1 MKKLSW
7 VKSQKMKRE
16 DVEMDLEFVGFIIF
30 ENKLKPTTAAVLKE
44 LNQSN
49 IGSIMVTGDNIL
61 TAISVARNCG
71 LVERNAHCFVP
82 HFAEG
87 NSRDPN
93 ARLEWESIDD
103 AAYQLDNRSLLVWIE
118 DPSLRTTGAKLLII
132 AAPCTRPARCLSTV
146 RYNQPQELFASDKW
160 RCIPVDHRL
169 RSKRR
174 YAESG
179 CRLVLYIR
187 SSELVII

>member
-7 VKSQKMKRE
+7 IKSQKMKRE
-16 DVEMDLEFVGFIIF
+16 EVEANLEFVGFIIF
-30 ENKLKPTTAAVLKE
+30 ENKLKPTTAAVLME

-71 LVERNAHCFVP
+71 LVDRSAHCFVP

-93 ARLEWESIDD
+93 ARLQWESIDD
-103 AAYQLDNRSLLVWIE
+103 AAYQLDSRSLLVRFKIS
-118 DPSLRTTGAKLLII
+118 SLYERFVLKFLL
-132 AAPCTRPARCLSTV
+132 
-146 RYNQPQELFASDKW
+146 
-160 RCIPVDHRL
+160 
-169 RSKRR
+169 
-174 YAESG
+174 
-179 CRLVLYIR
+179 
-187 SSELVII
+187 

>member
-16 DVEMDLEFVGFIIF
+16 EVEADLEFLGFIIF

-71 LVERNAHCFVP
+71 LVEPNAHCFIP

-93 ARLEWESIDD
+93 ARLQWESIDD
-103 AAYQLDNRSLLVWIE
+103 AAYQLDSRSLLVRR
-118 DPSLRTTGAKLLII
+118 SLSSFSRW
-132 AAPCTRPARCLSTV
+132 STL
-146 RYNQPQELFASDKW
+146 NS
-160 RCIPVDHRL
+160 
-169 RSKRR
+169 
-174 YAESG
+174 
-179 CRLVLYIR
+179 
-187 SSELVII
+187 